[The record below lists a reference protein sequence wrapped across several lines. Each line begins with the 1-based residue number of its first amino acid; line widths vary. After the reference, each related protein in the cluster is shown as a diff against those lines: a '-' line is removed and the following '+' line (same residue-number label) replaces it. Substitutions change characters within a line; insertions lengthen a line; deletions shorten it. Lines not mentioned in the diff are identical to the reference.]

1 MSAKYFETFE
11 LKSTWILISKSDF
24 YIFSSYS
31 PMLTSIVTFLWQA
44 KSKDCTKTSFH
55 LSNKKHHLSADWLF
69 SIWKSPF
76 RRRFPSVRF
85 GFSVSWMSRSW
96 KRRFCSCSCV
106 LKVSCSWRE
115 RLPPESFLPKHEMM
129 IESMLDNLRMTW
141 QTSKGEWL
149 LGGWTIH
156 LTLQN
161 PIRSSLWYIYI
172 YLLLHTNPPNVG
184 KYTIHGSYGNGPSN

>member
-44 KSKDCTKTSFH
+44 KSKDCTKTQ
-55 LSNKKHHLSADWLF
+55 LP
-69 SIWKSPF
+69 PF
-76 RRRFPSVRF
+76 KQKTPPFGGLTFFPSGSHQSRRRFPSVRF

-96 KRRFCSCSCV
+96 KRRFCSCSCI

-115 RLPPESFLPKHEMM
+115 RLVAPRSLFSLNMRWWSKACWTICEWHGKLPKVAPWWLNYPFDPSKSHK
-129 IESMLDNLRMTW
+129 IQSMV
-141 QTSKGEWL
+141 
-149 LGGWTIH
+149 
-156 LTLQN
+156 
-161 PIRSSLWYIYI
+161 
-172 YLLLHTNPPNVG
+172 YLYLPTTPHKST
-184 KYTIHGSYGNGPSN
+184 KCR

>member
-69 SIWKSPF
+69 SIWKSPKSQI
-76 RRRFPSVRF
+76 PIGAVWIF
-85 GFSVSWMSRSW
+85 GFV
-96 KRRFCSCSCV
+96 F
-106 LKVSCSWRE
+106 
-115 RLPPESFLPKHEMM
+115 PAPESGDFVLAPVSSRFLAPEGSGCPRSLFSLNMRWWSKACWTICEWHGKLPKA
-129 IESMLDNLRMTW
+129 N
-141 QTSKGEWL
+141 G
-149 LGGWTIH
+149 
-156 LTLQN
+156 
-161 PIRSSLWYIYI
+161 SLVVELSIWPFKI
-172 YLLLHTNPPNVG
+172 P
-184 KYTIHGSYGNGPSN
+184 